1 MDEVFRMKPF
11 RATQDLS
18 AETTSLRQAL
28 FLATGAG
35 IMIAGTWLMFHSLG
49 TDGITPIECTLLAM
63 FVVLFGQIAFGFT
76 IAFWGFVISLGR
88 GDSWQI
94 MRTLPENPE
103 EELPGSTA
111 VVMPIYNE
119 EPGRIFSGLENMA
132 RSLEATGA
140 TRAFDFFILSDS
152 NNPDRWIEEESAWLN
167 LCSRL
172 NAFGRIFYRKR
183 RVSLHGKSGN
193 IADFCRRWGKR
204 YRYLIILDADSLMT
218 GECILRLARVMD
230 ANPTVGI
237 VQTAPQ
243 IVRGTS
249 LLQRL
254 VQFATRSVGP
264 IFAAGSNFWHLGGG
278 NYWGHNAIIRLQPF
292 MEHCVLPELPGK
304 SAKERHIL
312 SHDTVEA
319 ALMGQAGYQVWFAYL
334 ESGSY
339 EEGPPNF
346 SESLKRD
353 RRWCQGNLQ
362 HFWFLFAPATRFE
375 NRVHIFFGLMAYLS
389 APILVAFITLS
400 AIDHYRK
407 AQVAFFSSISL
418 ESSAVSVGV
427 SFWLLGMTIA
437 LLFLP
442 KVFGTLLLLRKA
454 ANYGGAGRVIVS
466 SFLETLF
473 SVLLAPILLYFYTRF
488 VILTLLGLRI
498 DWKTQN
504 RSQSAIPLS
513 DAIREYGMPTLVGIS
528 GSVAALMFTPGLLL
542 WLSPLLAGLV
552 FCIPLVMLTSSEK
565 VGGWLRR
572 QRLLMIPEEIDPPE
586 LLLGLDDT
594 PPSLVRPDVL
604 SESPHFGLIKLALSP
619 QINSVHIAILRRSKV
634 RTRHKDEALATIR
647 KQLLTDGP
655 DSLTQREIRALLWDA
670 DAVARLHSEIW
681 RSPEDQLNPWWRLA
695 MRHYNDAGTVVA
707 RQSH

>member
-1 MDEVFRMKPF
+1 
-11 RATQDLS
+11 
-18 AETTSLRQAL
+18 
-28 FLATGAG
+28 
-35 IMIAGTWLMFHSLG
+35 
-49 TDGITPIECTLLAM
+49 
-63 FVVLFGQIAFGFT
+63 
-76 IAFWGFVISLGR
+76 
-88 GDSWQI
+88 
-94 MRTLPENPE
+94 
-103 EELPGSTA
+103 
-111 VVMPIYNE
+111 
-119 EPGRIFSGLENMA
+119 
-132 RSLEATGA
+132 
-140 TRAFDFFILSDS
+140 
-152 NNPDRWIEEESAWLN
+152 
-167 LCSRL
+167 
-172 NAFGRIFYRKR
+172 
-183 RVSLHGKSGN
+183 
-193 IADFCRRWGKR
+193 
-204 YRYLIILDADSLMT
+204 
-218 GECILRLARVMD
+218 
-230 ANPTVGI
+230 
-237 VQTAPQ
+237 
-243 IVRGTS
+243 
-249 LLQRL
+249 
-254 VQFATRSVGP
+254 
-264 IFAAGSNFWHLGGG
+264 
-278 NYWGHNAIIRLQPF
+278 
-292 MEHCVLPELPGK
+292 
-304 SAKERHIL
+304 
-312 SHDTVEA
+312 
-319 ALMGQAGYQVWFAYL
+319 
-334 ESGSY
+334 
-339 EEGPPNF
+339 
-346 SESLKRD
+346 
-353 RRWCQGNLQ
+353 
-362 HFWFLFAPATRFE
+362 
-375 NRVHIFFGLMAYLS
+375 MAYLS